1 MTESIQLVVVGA
13 GPAGLAA
20 ALEAEEM
27 GLPVT
32 LIDLFPQ
39 AGGQYFKQ
47 PPAAFRAGT
56 PQNTQARRLLEGLGR
71 PELRLM
77 SQASAWG
84 VFAEAKDDGY
94 LLALC
99 GPDETPRRLRARAVI
114 LATGAYDRPVP
125 FPGWTL
131 PGVMTAGAA
140 LTLLKHQRVLPG
152 KRVLLSGTGPL
163 QLVLAQELIEA
174 GADLAGILDANPF
187 PWNAWRHLGAVWGQW
202 ERLREGVKAWWAV
215 RRAGGRVQQGHTVY
229 RAEGDGRLEK
239 VVIGP
244 IGDRVAG
251 SDTVRADALCLSHGF
266 LPATELSRQAGCEHR
281 YRATQRAIVPVRDEW
296 LQTTRAGLFAA
307 GDCAGVGGKDVAM
320 LEGRLA
326 AMGAA
331 RHLGQPVDAARVLA
345 VKRELANQRRFA
357 AVLDDLFPF
366 SPRLADLLTEDTV
379 ICRCEEIT
387 VGEVRGIIEEGAT
400 TMTAVRRLT
409 RAGMGRCQGRMCA
422 SSITRLVAEELGCP
436 VEAVRQA
443 TGRAPIMPVPLEE
456 LSAHDETV

>member
-1 MTESIQLVVVGA
+1 MTESIQLAVVGA

-20 ALEAEEM
+20 ALEAEEL

-39 AGGQYFKQ
+39 PGGQYFKQ
-47 PPAAFRAGT
+47 APVAFGVEA
-56 PQNTQARRLLEGLGR
+56 PQDGEARRLLHGLGR
-71 PELRLM
+71 PGVRLM
-77 SQASAWG
+77 SEASAWG
-84 VFAEAKDDGY
+84 IFPDRKDDGY
-94 LLALC
+94 LLGLC
-99 GPDETPRRLRARAVI
+99 GPGGTPRRLRARTVI

-140 LTLLKHQRVLPG
+140 LTLLRHQRVLPG
-152 KRVLLSGTGPL
+152 QRVLLSGTGPL
-163 QLVLAQELIEA
+163 QLVLAQELIDA

-187 PWNAWRHLGAVWGQW
+187 PWQAWRHLGAVWGQW
-202 ERLREGVKAWWAV
+202 ERLREGFKAWWAV
-215 RRAGGRVQQGHTVY
+215 RRARGHVQRGHTAY
-229 RAEGDGRLEK
+229 RAQGDGRLEK

-244 IGDRVAG
+244 IDGAVAG
-251 SDTVRADALCLSHGF
+251 PDTVRADALCLSHGF
-266 LPATELSRQAGCEHR
+266 LPATELSCQAGCEHR
-281 YRATQRAIVPVRDEW
+281 YRADQAAIVPVRDEW

-307 GDCAGVGGKDVAM
+307 GDCAGVCGKDVAM

-331 RHLGQPVDAARVLA
+331 RHLGRPVPAARILA
-345 VKRELANQRRFA
+345 VKRELVKQRRFA
-357 AVLDDLFPF
+357 AVLDDLFPS
-366 SPRLADLLTEDTV
+366 SPGLADLLTEDTV

-387 VGEVRGIIEEGAT
+387 VGEVRSIIAEGAT

-422 SSITRLVAEELGCP
+422 SSITRLVAEERGCP

-443 TGRAPIMPVPLEE
+443 TGRAPIVPVPLEE
-456 LSAHDETV
+456 LSADEWS